1 MRVSAAILIET
12 IFLLIAFSIYY
23 FTGNV
28 FYIYNFAFIG
38 TSVAVGVLLTQNGH
52 KFGRNII
59 MLAVGSYLLI
69 YVGIFG
75 GENLLLSGFWYYLFL
90 GVFEAAVIHYL
101 IAKIAGPVIFGRGW
115 CGYACW
121 IAMVLDLLP
130 YKVPTNDR
138 KDWGYVRYV
147 LFVVIFAFVSALF
160 IFKVNR
166 LDMIMF
172 YMFIVGNAV
181 YYILGI
187 LLAYKLHDN
196 RAFCKYVCPITVFLK
211 ISSYFS
217 ILRVKVNQDKCI
229 ECGKCMKICPM
240 DVEILNDSRKRKNGT
255 ECILC
260 LNCAKD
266 CPKNAIKL

>member
-90 GVFEAAVIHYL
+90 
-101 IAKIAGPVIFGRGW
+101 
-115 CGYACW
+115 
-121 IAMVLDLLP
+121 
-130 YKVPTNDR
+130 
-138 KDWGYVRYV
+138 
-147 LFVVIFAFVSALF
+147 
-160 IFKVNR
+160 
-166 LDMIMF
+166 
-172 YMFIVGNAV
+172 
-181 YYILGI
+181 
-187 LLAYKLHDN
+187 
-196 RAFCKYVCPITVFLK
+196 
-211 ISSYFS
+211 
-217 ILRVKVNQDKCI
+217 
-229 ECGKCMKICPM
+229 
-240 DVEILNDSRKRKNGT
+240 
-255 ECILC
+255 
-260 LNCAKD
+260 
-266 CPKNAIKL
+266 